1 MALSTSRTLITKTG
15 ISTTQ
20 VFDMGGINIA
30 GGDFNL
36 GSAIKLGNAS
46 GIITATKFVGPI
58 EGAIT
63 STDATFTGDVSIV
76 GIITARSG
84 IRVGANG
91 IKRETVHL
99 DAGDSGANYLRFTNT
114 TTGNGTTD
122 GFNVGINA
130 DENALLWN
138 FENKDTIFA
147 TNNLE
152 RLRIKTDGNIGIGTT
167 LPNVGGFNADA
178 KVLTLSGTKRG
189 VIELRGDIPAADTI
203 GAISFLSANN
213 NKAEIKSVTDGSFNG
228 DLRLATG
235 GSDRLKLSSSSTIFN
250 EDGADVDFRIEGDTQ
265 ANLFYV
271 DASADAIGVGATPG
285 TSGMKME
292 ISRSTTDAFV
302 NASDCVLRLLNT
314 DTSANTN
321 QTSLQFTTGTTS
333 VGADSAIV
341 SQAEDQNGNSRLE
354 FWTDTTNGMTEKA
367 SIDSTGD
374 LTIKDGDLVIGTSG
388 HGIDFSATGDG
399 NGTMQNELLDDYE
412 EGLWTP
418 TGPSGVADYQFA
430 NSAGYYTKI
439 GNIVWWFVHTTT
451 SLVPNNNNVY
461 EIHGLPYTSAATNHN
476 YGWANNIVYTASSN
490 NTIIANMR
498 PLVQRAAS
506 YVYFHT
512 VGQGTSARVT
522 NSQFRTGMQ
531 GQTMIMAGNY
541 QAG

>member
-20 VFDMGGINIA
+20 VFDMGGINIP

-46 GIITATKFVGPI
+46 GIVTATSFS
-58 EGAIT
+58 GAVSGT
-63 STDATFTGDVSIV
+63 TGAFSGAVSGTTGTFSGAVSGTTGTFTGAGSVATTATGVLFAV
-76 GIITARSG
+76 GDGGSSGDRVIQYKRTTRSSDINIQAVNSG
-84 IRVGANG
+84 
-91 IKRETVHL
+91 
-99 DAGDSGANYLRFTNT
+99 SGATNLL
-114 TTGNGTTD
+114 
-122 GFNVGINA
+122 FNQEG
-130 DENALLWN
+130 
-138 FENKDTIFA
+138 
-147 TNNLE
+147 
-152 RLRIKTDGNIGIGTT
+152 GNIGIGTT
-167 LPNVGGFNADA
+167 LPNVNGFNADA
-178 KVLTLSGTKRG
+178 TVLTLSGGKRG
-189 VIELRGDIPAADTI
+189 IIELRGDIPAADTI

-302 NASDCVLRLLNT
+302 NASDCVLRLINT

-354 FWTDTTNGMTEKA
+354 FWTDTTNGMSEKA
-367 SIDSTGD
+367 FIDSTGD

-388 HGIDFSATGDG
+388 HGIDFSDTGNG

-418 TGPSGVADYQFA
+418 TGPSGVSDYTFS
-430 NSAGYYTKI
+430 NNAGYYTKI
-439 GNIVWWFVHTTT
+439 GNMVFWFLHSVI
-451 SLVPNNNNVY
+451 SLVPNNNDVY

-512 VGQGTSARVT
+512 VGQGTSARVS

-531 GQTMIMAGNY
+531 GQTLIMAGNY
-541 QAG
+541 QAT